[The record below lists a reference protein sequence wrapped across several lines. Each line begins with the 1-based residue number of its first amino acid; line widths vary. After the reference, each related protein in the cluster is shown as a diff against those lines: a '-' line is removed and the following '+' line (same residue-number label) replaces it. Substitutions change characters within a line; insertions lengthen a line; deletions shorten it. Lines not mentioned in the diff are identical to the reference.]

1 MGDSVM
7 CGGVMGDGVMGEQ
20 PRVFRVHWVPGTD
33 QLSGTCHCGAQCTA
47 SDPIELWD
55 WLHGHPVGH
64 GGGVDSIASAT
75 APAQPRALV
84 GA

>member
-1 MGDSVM
+1 MRS
-7 CGGVMGDGVMGEQ
+7 GVMAEE

-47 SDPIELWD
+47 SDPIELWN

-64 GGGVDSIASAT
+64 GTSTGPAAQAE
-75 APAQPRALV
+75 APPQPEALV
-84 GA
+84 RA